1 MKNMVFYVC
10 CLASTVFLYAGLSP
24 AEDGAAE
31 LFKDSIP
38 IIARLNQAQKAQLEG
53 LLKDIAN
60 YGVCEEDLS
69 TCLNKKPADP
79 LALKNANITA
89 FLISK
94 GVKEEHIRRIIS
106 EKAKF
111 AKDTRRAELTVQ
123 ERPTDGNPQAPIV
136 LADFAEFKCPFCG
149 EFLPLLHRIVSASN
163 GMVRAV
169 FKHFPLK
176 SHKGSLLSSCAAE
189 AAHRQGKFWE
199 MAALLFKDMNNQE
212 REHLEAHAASLG
224 LDTDRFKA
232 DLEDQA
238 IVKVIERDKEE
249 GLAAGISGTPSL
261 YINGKAYNLPRHDSF
276 IKDAINE
283 EAVLMGLT
291 PPFPGNLFAE

>member
-1 MKNMVFYVC
+1 MKNMVFSIC
-10 CLASTVFLYAGLSP
+10 CIAGIVFLYSGLSP
-24 AEDGAAE
+24 AEEGAAE
-31 LFKDSIP
+31 PDSIP
-38 IIARLNQAQKAQLEG
+38 IIARLNQAQRTDLDG
-53 LLKDIAN
+53 LLKDITN

-79 LALKNANITA
+79 VALKNANIIA

-111 AKDTRRAELTVQ
+111 AKETKRAQLTVQ
-123 ERPTDGNPQAPIV
+123 GRPTDGNPQAPIV

-149 EFLPLLHRIVSASN
+149 ELLPLLHRIVSASN

-212 REHLEAHAASLG
+212 REHLEAHAGSIE
-224 LDTDRFKA
+224 LDMSRFKT
-232 DLEDQA
+232 DLDDQA
-238 IVKVIERDKEE
+238 VVKVIERDKEE
-249 GLAAGISGTPSL
+249 GLAAGVSGTPSL
-261 YINGKAYNLPRHDSF
+261 YINGKAYNLPRHGSF

-283 EAVLMGLT
+283 EAASMGLN